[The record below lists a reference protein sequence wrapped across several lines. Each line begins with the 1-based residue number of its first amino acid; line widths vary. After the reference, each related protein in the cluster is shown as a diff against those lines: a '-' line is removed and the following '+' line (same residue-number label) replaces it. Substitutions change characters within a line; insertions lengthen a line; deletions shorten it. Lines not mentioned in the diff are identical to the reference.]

1 MPLELG
7 NLGRRSFLA
16 GLGSAA
22 VSGVSQA
29 IHSAAEPRVASDGTW
44 ALLSDMHIASR
55 LGDCHR
61 GCCMAGNAERVV
73 SEILARDAGTAGVIV
88 NGDCA
93 HLHGRFEDY
102 RNFAD
107 LIEPLV
113 RERRE
118 VHLLM
123 GNHDDRG
130 VFRSAC
136 AEAFPDRGGMEGRRT
151 AVIRS
156 EHLNWFLLD
165 SLEEG
170 SWIAGRLGR
179 EQIDWLASS
188 LDCHPDKPA
197 VIVAHHHLRIPDA
210 KRPVF
215 KPMAALR
222 DSSELY
228 EVMRSRRQV
237 MAYVHGHTHRWEIG
251 RTREGIHLV
260 NLPSSAYVFE
270 SAQPGGWVEAVPRR
284 DGLDLTLRSLDPRHR
299 SHGERHRLE
308 WR

>member
-1 MPLELG
+1 MPFEIG
-7 NLGRRSFLA
+7 HPGRRSFLTGLA
-16 GLGSAA
+16 GVA
-22 VSGVSQA
+22 VAGVSEVLLPP
-29 IHSAAEPRVASDGTW
+29 AEARLASDGTW
-44 ALLSDMHIASR
+44 ALLSDMHIASHP
-55 LGDCHR
+55 GVSHR

-73 SEILARDAGTAGVIV
+73 SEILSRDAGTAGVIV

-93 HLHGRFEDY
+93 HLHGRFDDY
-102 RNFAD
+102 RNFAG

-130 VFRSAC
+130 VFQSAC

-151 AVIRS
+151 AIIRS

-188 LDCHPDKPA
+188 LDLHPDKPA
-197 VIVAHHHLRIPDA
+197 VIMAHHHLRVPDA
-210 KRPVF
+210 KGRVY

-228 EVMRSRRQV
+228 EVMASRRQV
-237 MAYVHGHTHRWEIG
+237 MAFVHGHTHRWEIG

-270 SAQPGGWVEAVPRR
+270 PGQPGGWVEAVPRPN
-284 DGLDLTLRSLDPRHR
+284 GLDLTLRSIDPRHPG
-299 SHGERHRLE
+299 HGERHRLE